1 MKLTVESNIDDVID
15 SIDDVQ
21 DDIRSE
27 LRKRVGRAMAVLRQ
41 RVQLYIQKDADWTGD
56 LHRSIK
62 KSETIVDDQTLSFSV
77 YTDSTI
83 APHAALVEYGTGDR
97 GNPTETWVGS
107 ESITETASNKPPDY
121 PYDSPS
127 IDYNEA
133 DPFDLTG
140 YGSFA
145 GLVSTIQK
153 WMETKPVAPRK
164 GDVFT
169 SAVLISRSIIE
180 NGTYGHPFMRPAWFE
195 TELRIK
201 KAASNALRNA
211 VR

>member
-21 DDIRSE
+21 EDIRSE
-27 LRKRVGRAMAVLRQ
+27 LRKRVGRAMAILRQ
-41 RVQLYIQKDADWTGD
+41 RVRTYVQTDSDWTGD

-62 KSETIVDDQTLSFSV
+62 KDTTVVDDETLSFSV
-77 YTDSTI
+77 YTDATI

-97 GNPTETWVGS
+97 GNPTEVWQGS
-107 ESITETASNKPPDY
+107 ASLSDKASNKPADY

-133 DPFDLTG
+133 DPFNLTG
-140 YGSFA
+140 YAGFA
-145 GLVSTIQK
+145 GLVSTIQT
-153 WMETKPVAPRK
+153 WMETKPVAPQK
-164 GDVFT
+164 GNVFT

-195 TELRIK
+195 TELQIK

>member
-27 LRKRVGRAMAVLRQ
+27 LRKRVGRAMAILRQ
-41 RVQLYIQKDADWTGD
+41 RVKLYIQKDADWKGN
-56 LHRSIK
+56 LHKSIK
-62 KSETIVDDQTLSFSV
+62 KQETVVDDQTLSFSV
-77 YTDSTI
+77 YTDATI
-83 APHAALVEYGTGDR
+83 APYAALVEYGTGNK
-97 GNPTETWVGS
+97 GNPTQTRA
-107 ESITETASNKPPDY
+107 ESASVTGEMSRKPVDY

-127 IDYNEA
+127 IPLNEENPT
-133 DPFDLTG
+133 DVSG
-140 YGSFA
+140 YPAFA
-145 GLVSTIQK
+145 GLVSTIQE
-153 WMETKPVAPRK
+153 WMTTKGISPNK
-164 GDVFT
+164 GSTFV
-169 SAVLISRSIIE
+169 SAVFISKEIIE

-195 TELRIK
+195 TELQIK